1 MGNTTQMTSVMSS
14 YSQLASDDLEP
25 ASPYPQASLAS
36 ATAQL
41 HDEPVEPSQ
50 RPASHSVQDLVNS
63 AANQMTVYKEVCQCA
78 NDPELVQA
86 VRLRL
91 ERTQADLQSL
101 VTVEEDEEALMR
113 LLTANEEIHG
123 LLSAPLPC
131 IPSPDVHPSP
141 EAEAAV
147 QAPSQEASEVQELSD
162 LLGVAT
168 APPQQFVRT
177 RSEQEFDSFF
187 QGSSN
192 AFGGDATEGR

>member
-101 VTVEEDEEALMR
+101 VTVEEEEEALMR
-113 LLTANEEIHG
+113 LLTRASRRLTCIH
-123 LLSAPLPC
+123 LLKLKRPFKPLRRRRQRC
-131 IPSPDVHPSP
+131 
-141 EAEAAV
+141 
-147 QAPSQEASEVQELSD
+147 
-162 LLGVAT
+162 
-168 APPQQFVRT
+168 R
-177 RSEQEFDSFF
+177 
-187 QGSSN
+187 
-192 AFGGDATEGR
+192 